1 MFEILAVLRPV
12 VSTSVSAQTQR
23 CVSGSDAACQAC
35 SSFRPAWSSQP
46 QPSVHSWDHP
56 QTAITISVSLCL
68 PSFHHP
74 SPCPSSLAIGVWTS
88 ELGKWQEEST
98 KLTRQ
103 MSFGSV
109 FYSDMCTWQGKHFF
123 FVLFP
128 QEKFNPEWFVIVQ
141 SSISAINYNQFPHQW
156 HQQTLK
162 GLCCSMRPI
171 RKLLHVETRK

>member
-1 MFEILAVLRPV
+1 MTVFEILAVLRPV

-46 QPSVHSWDHP
+46 QPSTHSWDCP
-56 QTAITISVSLCL
+56 QTAITTSVSLCL
-68 PSFHHP
+68 PSSHHP

-88 ELGKWQEEST
+88 GLGKWQKEST

-103 MSFGSV
+103 MSFGPV
-109 FYSDMCTWQGKHFF
+109 FYPDMWTLKRRDIFYCSLMKSGTQC
-123 FVLFP
+123 VL
-128 QEKFNPEWFVIVQ
+128 
-141 SSISAINYNQFPHQW
+141 SISSINYNQFHHQL

-162 GLCCSMRPI
+162 GLCYSMRLI
-171 RKLLHVETRK
+171 RKLFRVETRK

>member
-35 SSFRPAWSSQP
+35 SSFWPACYSQP
-46 QPSVHSWDHP
+46 QPSTHSWDRP
-56 QTAITISVSLCL
+56 QTAITTLVSLCL
-68 PSFHHP
+68 SSAHHP

-88 ELGKWQEEST
+88 GLGKWQEEST

-109 FYSDMCTWQGKHFF
+109 FLSWYVDLGKKILFF
-123 FVLFP
+123 MFTHKSWTHSALSF
-128 QEKFNPEWFVIVQ
+128 FYL
-141 SSISAINYNQFPHQW
+141 SISSINYNQFHHQ
-156 HQQTLK
+156 
-162 GLCCSMRPI
+162 
-171 RKLLHVETRK
+171 LH

>member
-1 MFEILAVLRPV
+1 MASIGILAVLRPV

-46 QPSVHSWDHP
+46 QPSAHSWDHP

-103 MSFGSV
+103 MSFGPV
-109 FYSDMCTWQGKHFF
+109 FYPDMCTWQRKSFF
-123 FVLFP
+123 FCAVP
-128 QEKFNPEWFVIVQ
+128 SRKVEPRVVCYC
-141 SSISAINYNQFPHQW
+141 SIFH
-156 HQQTLK
+156 
-162 GLCCSMRPI
+162 
-171 RKLLHVETRK
+171 